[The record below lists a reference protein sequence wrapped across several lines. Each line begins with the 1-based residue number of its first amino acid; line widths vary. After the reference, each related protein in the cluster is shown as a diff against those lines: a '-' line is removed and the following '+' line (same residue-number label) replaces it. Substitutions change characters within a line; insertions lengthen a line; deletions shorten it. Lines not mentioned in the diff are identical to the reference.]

1 MSKET
6 VLEQPTTQVDD
17 NLARGYIRTSLIE
30 PNSAQPSHQGAMT
43 LIGAEIDTTVLLYNQ
58 LCSNFYMANYYL
70 NRTGDNPVI
79 EIQPGITTYG
89 NQLAVYGELWK
100 LNFKLQDLW
109 REFYRWLN
117 DETVVRVYNNEPVII
132 NTPSLSGYVVLHPSI
147 QTEIETGNDEYGAY
161 FEVNLGGFGNS
172 DAVIGG
178 HYIHTR
184 RAIRPRMIRY

>member
-17 NLARGYIRTSLIE
+17 NLAMGYIRTGLID
-30 PNSAQPSHQGAMT
+30 PSPAQPSHQGAMA

-58 LCSNFYMANYYL
+58 LCANFYMANFYQ
-70 NRTGDNPVI
+70 NRTGENPAI
-79 EIQPGITTYG
+79 DIQPGGCMYG

-100 LNFKLQDLW
+100 LNFRLQDLW

-117 DETVVRVYNNEPVII
+117 DETIVRVYNNEPVVI
-132 NTPSLSGYVVLHPSI
+132 NTPSLGGYVVLHPSI

-161 FEVNLGGFGNS
+161 FEVNLGGFENT
-172 DAVIGG
+172 DTVIGG

-184 RAIRPRMIRY
+184 RGIRPRMIRY

>member
-17 NLARGYIRTSLIE
+17 NLALGYIRTGLIE
-30 PNSAQPSHQGAMT
+30 PSPAQPSHQGAMA

-58 LCSNFYMANYYL
+58 LCANFYMSNFYQ
-70 NRTGDNPVI
+70 NRTGENPAI
-79 EIQPGITTYG
+79 DIQPGIAMYG
-89 NQLAVYGELWK
+89 NQLAIYSELWK

-117 DETVVRVYNNEPVII
+117 DETVVRVYNNEPIVI

-161 FEVNLGGFGNS
+161 FEVNLGGLENS
-172 DAVIGG
+172 NTVIGG
-178 HYIHTR
+178 HHVQTR
-184 RAIRPRMIRY
+184 RAVRSRMFRY